1 MPQGS
6 VLGPVLF
13 NIFINDLDEGIEGV
27 LIKFADDTKLG
38 GVANTPEDR
47 IRIQDDLDRLENWD
61 KMNFNGEKC
70 KVLHL
75 SRKNQMHHCRMG
87 ETCLG
92 SSMCENDL
100 GVLVDHTLNMS
111 QQCDLVAKKANG
123 ILGRIK
129 RSIVSRSCEVMLLL
143 YSTLVRPHLEYCVQF
158 WAPQMKKDVDKLEE
172 GYKDGEG
179 FGDQDV

>member
-1 MPQGS
+1 MSGVPQGS
-6 VLGPVLF
+6 VLGAVLF

-38 GVANTPEDR
+38 ANTPEDR
-47 IRIQDDLDRLENWD
+47 IRIQDDLDRLENWA

-75 SRKNQMHHCRMG
+75 GRKNQMHHYRMG

-92 SSMCENDL
+92 SSTCEKDL
-100 GVLVDHTLNMS
+100 GVLVDHTLNMN

-123 ILGRIK
+123 IWGCIK
-129 RSIVSRSCEVMLLL
+129 RSIVSDHAR
-143 YSTLVRPHLEYCVQF
+143 
-158 WAPQMKKDVDKLEE
+158 
-172 GYKDGEG
+172 
-179 FGDQDV
+179 